1 MDSSSIKIEDDFE
14 EKEEEVQE
22 NKLTLKKTLN
32 CSFTQSS
39 QIKGEVG
46 EIQLKKITCPFRYSL
61 FSILQKNVL
70 KSIYTLKNKILQNC
84 T

>member
-46 EIQLKKITCPFRYSL
+46 EI
-61 FSILQKNVL
+61 
-70 KSIYTLKNKILQNC
+70 
-84 T
+84 